1 MSSSSRLGTRSETS
15 NVSVMSRANGHLL
28 EAKDLWRSYRRGSET
43 IHALAGLNLSLASGE
58 IVSVVG
64 RSGSGKTTMLN
75 QIGCLD
81 RPSRG
86 SLKIAGTEVTGLKE
100 QELVGFRR
108 DHIGFIFQL
117 FYLIPTLTVEE
128 NISLP
133 LVFARK
139 HDEQRVSELIERVGL
154 TKSRRALP
162 KQLDGGDMQ
171 RVAIAR
177 ALVNRPR
184 ILLADEPTGRLEKK
198 SRGAVLQIFR
208 ELARDGLGIIMATH
222 DPELALEADR
232 RLELSDGK
240 VVREQVVSR
249 HPERAERVEGSRP
262 ERFLDPSDSLGMTDR
277 SKAEVRSVEQEI
289 S

>member
-1 MSSSSRLGTRSETS
+1 MADDQVPMT
-15 NVSVMSRANGHLL
+15 NGKLL
-28 EAKDLWRSYRRGSET
+28 EATDLWRSYHRGSET
-43 IHALAGLNLSLASGE
+43 IHALAGLNLTLAPGE
-58 IVSVVG
+58 MISIVG
-64 RSGSGKTTMLN
+64 RSGSGKTTLLN

-81 RPSRG
+81 RPSKG
-86 SLKIAGTEVTGLKE
+86 SLKIVGTEVTGLKE

-128 NISLP
+128 NIRLP
-133 LVFARK
+133 LIFARK

-154 TKSRRALP
+154 SKSRRALP

-198 SRGAVLQIFR
+198 SRGAVLQIFQ
-208 ELARDGLGIIMATH
+208 ELAREGLGIIMATH
-222 DPELALEADR
+222 DPELALEADKKI
-232 RLELSDGK
+232 EISDGRI
-240 VVREQVVSR
+240 VNEESFAR
-249 HPERAERVEGSRP
+249 HPERAERVEGSLLRDSSTRP
-262 ERFLDPSDSLGMTDR
+262 TR
-277 SKAEVRSVEQEI
+277 SE
-289 S
+289 